1 MQPFNPNAPAVEDY
15 LNNQQIKA
23 LTEYISK
30 SGLQKPSDYQVVN
43 GIMGQNLPAPTADD
57 FRRYG
62 AEVAMNAALYPNRW
76 DYSDHA
82 PAKDSNGRPLSRK
95 KVIGQSKDP
104 DAEINPLYAYPVS
117 EGRPEYQEPVINLPT
132 YYTPGFENYLD
143 PWINWENAF
152 GETWT
157 PQ

>member
-23 LTEYISK
+23 LTEYINNT
-30 SGLQKPSDYQVVN
+30 GLQKPSDYQVVN

-95 KVIGQSKDP
+95 KVIGQSIDP
-104 DAEINPLYAYPVS
+104 DVEINPLYVRGPIEQPVN
-117 EGRPEYQEPVINLPT
+117 QPT
-132 YYTPGFENYLD
+132 YYTPGFENYVD
-143 PWINWENAF
+143 PWIAWEDAW
-152 GETWT
+152 GETYT